1 MGTPNEPSPAKLFLA
16 IMHHPATP
24 TDDALDR
31 FSDRFGPVDF
41 SYGPVSFIFTDYYA
55 AEMGAGLV
63 KRYMTFERPIDP
75 GALPEIKH
83 YANGIEAGGAH
94 DGRRV
99 INLDPGY
106 MTNSKLVLASTKDF
120 FHRLYLSNGIHGEI
134 TLAFR
139 KGAWCWFSWTY
150 PDYREPGF
158 LSFLTRARASM
169 VGAMRKNREDRDAE
183 INP

>member
-1 MGTPNEPSPAKLFLA
+1 MGTPNEPAQVKLFLA

-24 TDDALDR
+24 ADDALGR
-31 FSDRFGPVDF
+31 FSVRFGPVDF
-41 SYGPVSFIFTDYYA
+41 SYGPVPFVFTDYYA
-55 AEMGAGLV
+55 EEMGAGLV

-83 YANGIEAGGAH
+83 CTNGIETGSACG
-94 DGRRV
+94 GRRIV
-99 INLDPGY
+99 NLDPGY
-106 MTNSKLVLASTKDF
+106 ITNSKLVLASTKDF

-139 KGAWCWFSWTY
+139 KGAWCYFSWTY

-169 VGAMRKNREDRDAE
+169 VGSLRKNRNDRKAE
-183 INP
+183 PHS